1 MLVVMARTLPSDDVA
16 AGRGE
21 KASSLE
27 VSGDA
32 ASARGDRKEALSCW
46 SEALE
51 IFTDQAARDS
61 AARVALK
68 LAMTEETLGE
78 SASACTHYRQAAD
91 SYAQA
96 GEARRVPMCLNNLAM
111 LRKISGDLEEAASL
125 LEEAL
130 ELAANCHGQL
140 HAETALIAS
149 NLGAVLCERGDLLG
163 AEQRHMQALG
173 IREQLF
179 GPTHPDVG
187 LTLGHLA
194 VIHQVRGD
202 DERARSFY
210 SSALAILDEFPGLH
224 EAERAVLRENLEE
237 L

>member
-1 MLVVMARTLPSDDVA
+1 MARALSPDDVA
-16 AGRGE
+16 SERGG

-27 VSGDA
+27 VAGDS
-32 ASARGDRKEALSCW
+32 ASARGDHKEALSCW

-51 IFTDQAARDS
+51 IFTDCGARDAAAR
-61 AARVALK
+61 AASK

-78 SASACTHYRQAAD
+78 SSSACAHYRQAAQF
-91 SYAQA
+91 YTEA
-96 GEARRVPMCLNNLAM
+96 GEVRRVPMCLNNLAM
-111 LRKISGDLEEAASL
+111 LRKISGDLAESSAL
-125 LEEAL
+125 LDKAL
-130 ELAANCHGQL
+130 KLAATCHGPL
-140 HAETALIAS
+140 HAETALIAT

-179 GPTHPDVG
+179 GATHPDVG
-187 LTLGHLA
+187 LSLGHLG

-224 EAERAVLRENLEE
+224 EAERAVLRENLAE